1 MIVGATSQNDAE
13 PVISIWSR
21 QRENLETARPP
32 LGKVVKNFVRGIVQL
47 AIAIALLAY
56 VSHVV
61 CHISYETAEV
71 VTYSIAVCYNEHID
85 FIRVVGKYLAKLG
98 STTRPNE

>member
-21 QRENLETARPP
+21 QRDNLETARP
-32 LGKVVKNFVRGIVQL
+32 LGKALKNFVRGIVQL
-47 AIAIALLAY
+47 AIAMALLAY

-61 CHISYETAEV
+61 CHILHR
-71 VTYSIAVCYNEHID
+71 AVMC
-85 FIRVVGKYLAKLG
+85 
-98 STTRPNE
+98 